1 MYNEIGDS
9 MLIDTHLHLSTE
21 DFHEDEIKDVL
32 RQARLNHVLKYI
44 VCGCS
49 KSEIKNVIEVSK
61 LCNYLYITNNLFME
75 DKSINPQKQNS
86 DVNK

>member
-1 MYNEIGDS
+1 MYIILFIPKKVS
-9 MLIDTHLHLSTE
+9 
-21 DFHEDEIKDVL
+21 
-32 RQARLNHVLKYI
+32 LND
-44 VCGCS
+44 
-49 KSEIKNVIEVSK
+49 SEIKNVIEVSK